1 MGLAA
6 AFRAVPDLARANSLI
21 HDRAVAWG
29 QSAETSSPASIIGDR
44 FSRAQKLEGGTM
56 PITRWASFARRANA
70 FEYFLVALAATAGGN
85 AVAQEQNTPSPE
97 PQEEIVVTGSRIARD
112 VTDASTPLAI
122 IGADEI
128 KLSGATSID
137 KVLNDQPQFVA
148 ATNGGAT
155 ANTVPAG
162 SAAGAAYVN
171 LRGFGPAR
179 SLTLVNGRRFAIF
192 GPEQITDLNTIPTA
206 LVERT
211 EVVTGGSSAVYGSD
225 AITGVVNF
233 IMKKDFEGVQVGG
246 QYGFDSATST
256 PTKSVDL
263 TLGGNFAEG
272 RGNAVVSVNYY
283 KREGFTRSERG
294 DWAEL
299 PYGEACVT
307 EESWSDS
314 LIGVANGS
322 SAANC
327 AASGGRMGFVF
338 SGSGDIPNGRFTLTP
353 AQMANAGIASALS
366 GAGLTGL
373 GANGYTFDDAGTTPR
388 LVNRPADDFNLT
400 QFNYLQVPQERWM
413 LNAFTHFDFAPKAT
427 GYLEFHFSNNRV
439 DQQLTQS
446 NLNGTFLIN
455 TNNPYLAPQ
464 MQNLLVAMDNA
475 ETASATLVQGAI
487 TQINNPMDGF
497 AGLALG
503 RRLVELPF
511 RHNIDDHNVWR
522 VAAGF
527 RGDLGDASDKF
538 LRNLNYDVYYT
549 FARSEDSSRQE
560 GAASR
565 SRFANG
571 LLSVGTTAPVLN
583 IFGQNISDAGV
594 RAININSTNVTNA
607 EQKVAVA
614 TLGGEAFDLPAG
626 AVNFSVGAEWR
637 TAKAE
642 YIPDEYLRSGDVV
655 GFNPGLPTSGD
666 ITAKEY
672 FAEVRV
678 PLLADIPAV
687 QNLTLNGAYRSSDY
701 DLDGVG
707 RVATYLYGL
716 DWRLFESL
724 AFRGQFQRAIRA
736 PNIGDLYGGL
746 NLNFQ
751 TLTDPCSSRN
761 TANQSAAVRQLCI
774 DTGVPAT
781 SVFTAGVQPENI
793 IPTRSGGNPD
803 LQEESSDTTTL
814 GVVFSPT
821 FLPDLVVTVDYFD
834 IKLRG
839 AIAQLGGG
847 AQNTL
852 NLCYFTVQDANSD
865 FCRAVH
871 RNAGTGAISVPSS
884 LDVLQANIGRL
895 ATLGVDLGARYGWDA
910 EFGMGGASRF
920 DINTAWTYTDK
931 FTITPMEAVP
941 ANKNR
946 CVGAYGST
954 CGEPIPQYKGVTR
967 FTWSTGPLG
976 VSLRHRFIDSVTSD
990 RHVLPRTNGQ
1000 TPPPLATM
1008 TNPKFDAKNYL
1019 DLSFTF
1025 DIGEKAEV
1033 YAGVNNVLDTDPPIV
1048 AGFGGYGNTFP
1059 STYDYAGMTM
1069 FLGFTVKTF

>member
-1 MGLAA
+1 MKSKLFAGHARGVRAAVFLLSGVAMGAGST
-6 AFRAVPDLARANSLI
+6 AFAQD
-21 HDRAVAWG
+21 
-29 QSAETSSPASIIGDR
+29 QSAPKAE
-44 FSRAQKLEGGTM
+44 EVEV
-56 PITRWASFARRANA
+56 IT
-70 FEYFLVALAATAGGN
+70 
-85 AVAQEQNTPSPE
+85 
-97 PQEEIVVTGSRIARD
+97 VTGSRIARD
-112 VTDASTPLAI
+112 STDASTPLAI
-122 IGADEI
+122 ISSEEI
-128 KLSGATSID
+128 KLSGAMNVD
-137 KVLNDQPQFVA
+137 KVLSDQPQFVQ

-179 SLTLVNGRRFAIF
+179 SLTLVNGRRYAIF

-206 LVERT
+206 LIERT

-233 IMKKDFEGVQVGG
+233 IMKDDFEGVQIGG
-246 QYGFDSATST
+246 NYGFDSATST
-256 PTKSVDL
+256 PTKNFDL
-263 TLGGNFAEG
+263 TVGGNFAEG
-272 RGNAVVSVNYY
+272 RGNAVVSLNYY
-283 KREGFTRSERG
+283 KREGFTRTERG
-294 DWAEL
+294 EWAAL

-307 EESWSDS
+307 EASWSDS

-322 SAANC
+322 NAANC
-327 AASGGRMGFVF
+327 ATSGGRMGFVF

-353 AQMANAGIASALS
+353 AQLANAGISGALT
-366 GAGLTGL
+366 GAGLAGL

-413 LNAFTHFDFAPKAT
+413 LNAFTHYEFAPKAT

-455 TNNPYLAPQ
+455 TNNPYLSTQ
-464 MQNLLVAMDNA
+464 MRNLLVAMDNA
-475 ETASATLVQGAI
+475 ETAAVNLPQGAI
-487 TQINNPMDGF
+487 TQVNNPMDGF
-497 AGLALG
+497 AGLNLG
-503 RRLVELPF
+503 RRLVELPY
-511 RHNIDDHNVWR
+511 RHNVDDHNVWR
-522 VAAGF
+522 VAAGLK
-527 RGDLGDASDKF
+527 GDLGDVSENF

-571 LLSVGTTAPVLN
+571 LLSVGGAAPVLN
-583 IFGQNISDAGV
+583 IFGQNISEAGV

-614 TLGGEAFDLPAG
+614 TLGGEAFDMPAG
-626 AVNFSVGAEWR
+626 AVNFSVGLEYR
-637 TAKAE
+637 TAGAE

-666 ITAKEY
+666 ITAKEI

-678 PLLADIPAV
+678 PIFADLPFV
-687 QNLTLNGAYRSSDY
+687 QNLSVNGGYRSSDY
-701 DLDGVG
+701 DLEGVG

-716 DWRLFESL
+716 DWRVNESI

-746 NLNFQ
+746 QLNFQ

-761 TANQSAAVRQLCI
+761 TANQTAAVRQLCV

-814 GVVFSPT
+814 GVVLTPEMVPG
-821 FLPDLVVTVDYFD
+821 LAVTIDYFD
-834 IKLRG
+834 IKLQG

-852 NLCYFTVQDANSD
+852 NLCYLTVQDASSD
-865 FCRAVH
+865 FCQAIH
-871 RNAGTGAISVPSS
+871 RNPGTGAISVPYS

-895 ATLGVDLGARYGWDA
+895 ATLGIDLGARYGWDVG
-910 EFGMGGASRF
+910 FGMGGASRF
-920 DINTAWTYTDK
+920 DISTSWTHTDK
-931 FTITPMEAVP
+931 FTITPMLAVP
-941 ANKNR
+941 ANRNR
-946 CVGAYGST
+946 CLGAYGST
-954 CGEPIPQYKGVTR
+954 CGEPIPEYKGVTR
-967 FTWSTGPLG
+967 VTWSTGPLG
-976 VSLRHRFIDSVTSD
+976 VSLRHRFIDSVTTD
-990 RHVLPRTNGQ
+990 RYVLPKSAGLTA
-1000 TPPPLATM
+1000 PSLATF
-1008 TNPKFDAKNYL
+1008 TNPKFDAKNYI
-1019 DLSFTF
+1019 DLSFTYGF
-1025 DIGEKAEV
+1025 GEKAEIV
-1033 YAGVNNVLDTDPPIV
+1033 AGVNNLFDTDPPIV

-1059 STYDYAGMTM
+1059 ATYDYAGMTV
-1069 FLGFTVKTF
+1069 FLGVTVKTF